1 VNNNKKTVS
10 SFSNNIF
17 SFEYALK
24 SIKDIGKSMCRKKG
38 HDWVLVPVKGYLAE
52 DYYKCSKCHKK
63 QKTIDKD
70 QSKNKNLD

>member
-1 VNNNKKTVS
+1 MNKDKKAVS

-17 SFEYALK
+17 SFEYAFK

-52 DYYKCSKCHKK
+52 DYYKCSKCIKTKNYRHGSEKK
-63 QKTIDKD
+63 
-70 QSKNKNLD
+70 